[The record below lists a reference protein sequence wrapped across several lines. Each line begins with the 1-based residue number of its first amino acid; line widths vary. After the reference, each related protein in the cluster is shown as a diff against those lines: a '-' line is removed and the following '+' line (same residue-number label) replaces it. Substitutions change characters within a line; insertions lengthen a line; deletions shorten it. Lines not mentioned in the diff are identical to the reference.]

1 LRGTIGSAAWNFEST
16 STGSGGP
23 TVFLA
28 DVSSGLLWGRLML
41 LRVRDFEWKADR
53 LKPVL
58 LESDGQSGLFGEKI
72 INISTIREG
81 NSNGL
86 RD

>member
-1 LRGTIGSAAWNFEST
+1 
-16 STGSGGP
+16 
-23 TVFLA
+23 
-28 DVSSGLLWGRLML
+28 ML